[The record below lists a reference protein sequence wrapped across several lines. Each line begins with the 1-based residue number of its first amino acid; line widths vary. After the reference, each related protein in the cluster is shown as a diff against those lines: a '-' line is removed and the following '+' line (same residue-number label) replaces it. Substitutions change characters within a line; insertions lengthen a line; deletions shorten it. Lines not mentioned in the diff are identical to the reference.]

1 MLLVFCLLLSRS
13 VLNCAAARQG
23 VVGVLAG
30 VALVA
35 AAAGTVL
42 FPPVRGPSKQ
52 DLAIERQALDAR
64 GVELMTRV
72 ALPGSPLAC
81 LGGPAGETVES
92 SCEKLLFASPE
103 TTAAAVSYV
112 SAQLALLAD
121 YAGLGRRAG
130 MDEPAGRV
138 NLRRLIEADRFG
150 LVAQVLAGRDGCTAS
165 RCEALALLSDAS
177 RVRANLDERPFDF
190 HVARY
195 APGWP
200 SGAPAALAAVR
211 TPAEE
216 SVGPSLAAA
225 PNPTGVP
232 ASTGRPL
239 RSEIFLPSAA
249 SIPPVSIM
257 SAEPAGPE
265 GTESSGGRT
274 AAGPAAKGAGRPG
287 TSSAA
292 AAIPSAAPARK
303 PVRSADE
310 ASPGASSGGR
320 VPLTASAGQ

>member
-1 MLLVFCLLLSRS
+1 LSRS
-13 VLNCAAARQG
+13 VLNRAARQD

-42 FPPVRGPSKQ
+42 FPVRGPSKQ

-64 GVELMTRV
+64 GIELMTRV

-81 LGGPAGETVES
+81 LSGRAGETVES

-121 YAGLGRRAG
+121 YAGLRRRAG
-130 MDEPAGRV
+130 MNEPAGFV

-150 LVAQVLAGRDGCTAS
+150 LVAQVLAGRDGCTPS
-165 RCEALALLSDAS
+165 RCEALALLNDAS

-200 SGAPAALAAVR
+200 SGAPASLAAVR

-216 SVGPSLAAA
+216 SVGPPLAAA

-239 RSEIFLPSAA
+239 RSDIFLPSAA

-265 GTESSGGRT
+265 GAESSGART

-292 AAIPSAAPARK
+292 AANPAAASARK

-310 ASPGASSGGR
+310 APPGSSSGGR

>member
-1 MLLVFCLLLSRS
+1 VLLVLCLLLSRS
-13 VLNCAAARQG
+13 VGNCAARQN
-23 VVGVLAG
+23 VAGVLAG

-35 AAAGTVL
+35 AAAGAVL
-42 FPPVRGPSKQ
+42 FPVGGSSKQ
-52 DLAIERQALDAR
+52 ELAVERQALDAR

-72 ALPGSPLAC
+72 ALQGSPLAC
-81 LGGPAGETVES
+81 LGGRAGETVES

-103 TTAAAVSYV
+103 TIAAAVSYV
-112 SAQLALLAD
+112 AAQLALLAD
-121 YAGLGRRAG
+121 YATLGRRAG
-130 MDEPAGRV
+130 VNEPAGLA
-138 NLRRLIEADRFG
+138 NLRGVIEADRFG
-150 LVAQVLAGRDGCTAS
+150 LVAQVLAGRDGCTPS
-165 RCEALALLSDAS
+165 RCEALALLKDAS
-177 RVRANLDERPFDF
+177 QVRTNLEERTFDF

-200 SGAPAALAAVR
+200 SGAPAALAAVP

-216 SVGPSLAAA
+216 SMRASLAAA

-232 ASTGRPL
+232 ASKGRPL

-265 GTESSGGRT
+265 GVEPSGARA
-274 AAGPAAKGAGRPG
+274 AAGSASKGAGGPRTITG
-287 TSSAA
+287 VVAN
-292 AAIPSAAPARK
+292 PSATSARK

-310 ASPGASSGGR
+310 APPGTSIGGR
-320 VPLTASAGQ
+320 VPLTASAGP

>member
-1 MLLVFCLLLSRS
+1 VLLVFCLLLSRS

-35 AAAGTVL
+35 AVAGTVL
-42 FPPVRGPSKQ
+42 SPVGGPSKQ
-52 DLAIERQALDAR
+52 ELAVERQALDAR

-81 LGGPAGETVES
+81 LSGRAGETVES

-130 MDEPAGRV
+130 MDEPAGLV

-211 TPAEE
+211 TPGEE
-216 SVGPSLAAA
+216 SVGASLAAA
-225 PNPTGVP
+225 PNATSVP
-232 ASTGRPL
+232 APTGRPL
-239 RSEIFLPSAA
+239 RSDIFLPSAA

-265 GTESSGGRT
+265 GTEPSSARA
-274 AAGPAAKGAGRPG
+274 AAGSASKGAGRSG
-287 TSSAA
+287 TSTGVAA
-292 AAIPSAAPARK
+292 NPSATSARK

-310 ASPGASSGGR
+310 APPGASTGGR